1 MASDQLNLK
10 CCRGQPVTAL
20 GFAHVDG
27 VAWTWGNVLPA
38 FPPPKNTGSGCGS
51 VAGVVTDADLNLHRE
66 NSSYNQHIPK
76 GPTFFEGN

>member
-1 MASDQLNLK
+1 MSFLLS
-10 CCRGQPVTAL
+10 
-20 GFAHVDG
+20 
-27 VAWTWGNVLPA
+27 
-38 FPPPKNTGSGCGS
+38 PPQKNTGSGCGS